1 MSIDKAKG
9 IVCKPMPKEWHD
21 KFSIVKMGD
30 ENKKEFYFKIV
41 ADKKPYFMRY
51 IYPTLMKEYNSYM
64 KKANRN
70 SLREFQLEID
80 ELMQLPLGQTTE
92 RQREFIKYHNS
103 RMPVGTN
110 DCLMNKICK
119 RFEKEFDNCIKAV
132 SSSGEF
138 DYTILR
144 SEATYTSHQ
153 YYDIIKLYDEYNRKL
168 QNYEIYAM
176 YERID
181 KSTANSMLLE
191 MNRTFRQECDKICP
205 NQYSLCN
212 IIVDMCYTKTKTK
225 KFAWNVCASEI
236 IHNLLYKNN
245 NTISYPTLAEDGDIE
260 YCGHR
265 FRVETKQI
273 ESEETIWL

>member
-1 MSIDKAKG
+1 MR
-9 IVCKPMPKEWHD
+9 
-21 KFSIVKMGD
+21 D
-30 ENKKEFYFKIV
+30 ENKREFYFKIV